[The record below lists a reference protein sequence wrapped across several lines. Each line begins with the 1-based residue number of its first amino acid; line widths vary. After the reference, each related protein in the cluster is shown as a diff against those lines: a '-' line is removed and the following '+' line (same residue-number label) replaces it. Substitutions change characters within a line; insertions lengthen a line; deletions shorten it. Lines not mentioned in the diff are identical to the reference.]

1 MNSTAYDLPA
11 IAKLLDVIGA
21 ERSEDNDRALLRV
34 RDRAIVAL
42 RTAREMMADVDAAI
56 IDYMT
61 LNQCDLEI
69 SDTERL
75 YVGITRV
82 TKSIDDQEI
91 LMAILEA
98 GNGNM
103 ELLTTGAGGMLGSQP
118 WKPGAVRALIGDAKF
133 AQCFTTETKLD
144 LKTGKPAKSV
154 KVADSRFGPKGQ
166 GEN

>member
-11 IAKLLDVIGA
+11 ISKLLDLIGA

-61 LNQCDLEI
+61 LNQCDLQI

-75 YVGITRV
+75 YVGTTRV

-118 WKPGAVRALIGDAKF
+118 WKSGAVRALIGDAMFNKLF
-133 AQCFTTETKLD
+133 VTETKLD

-154 KVADSRFGPKGQ
+154 KVADSRFGPK
-166 GEN
+166 E

>member
-11 IAKLLDVIGA
+11 ISKLLDLIGA

-42 RTAREMMADVDAAI
+42 RQARELMADVDAAL
-56 IDYMT
+56 IDYMG

-75 YVGITRV
+75 YVGSTRV
-82 TKSIDDQEI
+82 TKSVDDQEI

-103 ELLTTGAGGMLGSQP
+103 ELLTTGSGGMLGSQP
-118 WKPGAVRALIGDAKF
+118 WKSGAVRALIGDAKF

-144 LKTGKPAKSV
+144 LKTGKPAKSI
-154 KVADSRFGPKGQ
+154 KVADSRFGPKD
-166 GEN
+166 

>member
-11 IAKLLDVIGA
+11 ISKLLDLIGA

-34 RDRAIVAL
+34 RDRAIVAV
-42 RTAREMMADVDAAI
+42 RTARELMADVDAAI

-75 YVGITRV
+75 YVGSTRV

-98 GNGNM
+98 GNGDM
-103 ELLTTGAGGMLGSQP
+103 ELLTTGSGGMLGSQP

-133 AQCFTTETKLD
+133 NKCFTTETKLD
-144 LKTGKPAKSV
+144 VKTGKPAKSV

>member
-1 MNSTAYDLPA
+1 MTIEA
-11 IAKLLDVIGA
+11 INMQAISKLLDVIGA

-34 RDRAIVAL
+34 RDRAIVSL
-42 RTAREMMADVDAAI
+42 RMARELMASVDAAL

-75 YVGITRV
+75 YVGSTRV
-82 TKSIDDQEI
+82 TKSVDDQEI

-98 GNGNM
+98 GNGDM
-103 ELLTTGAGGMLGSQP
+103 ELLTTGSGGMLGSQP

-144 LKTGKPAKSV
+144 IKTGKPAKSI
-154 KVADSRFGPKGQ
+154 KVADSRFGPK
-166 GEN
+166 E

>member
-11 IAKLLDVIGA
+11 ISKLLDLIGA

-61 LNQCDLEI
+61 LNQCDLQI
-69 SDTERL
+69 SETERL
-75 YVGITRV
+75 YVGSTRV
-82 TKSIDDQEI
+82 TKSVDDQEI

-144 LKTGKPAKSV
+144 IKTGKPAKSI
-154 KVADSRFGPKGQ
+154 KVADSRFGPKD
-166 GEN
+166 

>member
-11 IAKLLDVIGA
+11 ISKLLDLIGA

-75 YVGITRV
+75 YVGATRV

-103 ELLTTGAGGMLGSQP
+103 ELLTTGSGGMLGSQP
-118 WKPGAVRALIGDAKF
+118 WKSGAVRALIGDAKF
-133 AQCFTTETKLD
+133 AQCFTTEVKLD

-154 KVADSRFGPKGQ
+154 KVADSRFGPK
-166 GEN
+166 E

>member
-11 IAKLLDVIGA
+11 ISKLLNLIGA

-61 LNQCDLEI
+61 LNQCDLQI

-75 YVGITRV
+75 YVGTTRV

-103 ELLTTGAGGMLGSQP
+103 ELLTTGSGGMLGSQP
-118 WKPGAVRALIGDAKF
+118 WKPGAVRALIGDATFNKLF
-133 AQCFTTETKLD
+133 VTETKLD
-144 LKTGKPAKSV
+144 VKTGKPAKSV
-154 KVADSRFGPKGQ
+154 KVADSRFGPKD
-166 GEN
+166 

>member
-1 MNSTAYDLPA
+1 MTIEPINMQA

-21 ERSEDNDRALLRV
+21 ERSEENDRALLRV
-34 RDRAIVAL
+34 RDRAIVSM
-42 RTAREMMADVDAAI
+42 RIARELMASVDAAL

-75 YVGITRV
+75 YVGSTRV

-103 ELLTTGAGGMLGSQP
+103 ELLTTGSGGMLGSQP
-118 WKPGAVRALIGDAKF
+118 WKSGAVRALIGDAKF

-144 LKTGKPAKSV
+144 IKTGKPAKSI

>member
-11 IAKLLDVIGA
+11 ISKLLDLIGA

-61 LNQCDLEI
+61 LNQCDLQI
-69 SDTERL
+69 SETERL
-75 YVGITRV
+75 YVGSTRV

-103 ELLTTGAGGMLGSQP
+103 ELLTTGADGMLGSQP
-118 WKPGAVRALIGDAKF
+118 WKAGAVRALIGDAKF

-144 LKTGKPAKSV
+144 LKTGKPAKSL
-154 KVADSRFGPKGQ
+154 KVADSRFGPKD
-166 GEN
+166 

>member
-11 IAKLLDVIGA
+11 ISKLLDLIGA

-42 RTAREMMADVDAAI
+42 RTAREMMADVDAAL
-56 IDYMT
+56 IDYMN

-75 YVGITRV
+75 YVGTTRV

-103 ELLTTGAGGMLGSQP
+103 ELLTTGSGGMLGSQP
-118 WKPGAVRALIGDAKF
+118 WKSGAVRALIGDAKF
-133 AQCFTTETKLD
+133 NKLFTTETKLD
-144 LKTGKPAKSV
+144 VKTGKPAKSV
-154 KVADSRFGPKGQ
+154 KVADSRFGPKD
-166 GEN
+166 

>member
-11 IAKLLDVIGA
+11 ISKLLDLIGA

-61 LNQCDLEI
+61 LNQCDLQI
-69 SDTERL
+69 SETERL
-75 YVGITRV
+75 YVGSTRV
-82 TKSIDDQEI
+82 TKSVDDQEI

-98 GNGNM
+98 GNGDM
-103 ELLTTGAGGMLGSQP
+103 ELLTTGSGGMLGSQP

-133 AQCFTTETKLD
+133 NKCFTTETKLD
-144 LKTGKPAKSV
+144 VKTGKPAKSV

>member
-11 IAKLLDVIGA
+11 ISKLLNLIGA

-42 RTAREMMADVDAAI
+42 RTAREMMADVDAAL
-56 IDYMT
+56 IDYMN
-61 LNQCDLEI
+61 LNQCDLQI

-75 YVGITRV
+75 YVGTTRV

-118 WKPGAVRALIGDAKF
+118 WKSGAVRTLIGDAKF
-133 AQCFTTETKLD
+133 NKLFTTETKLD
-144 LKTGKPAKSV
+144 VKTGKPAKSV
-154 KVADSRFGPKGQ
+154 KVADSRFGPKNQ

>member
-1 MNSTAYDLPA
+1 MNIDFDQFQASLDDIGEEQTAINEY
-11 IAKLLDVIGA
+11 KLLRARDVLIVA
-21 ERSEDNDRALLRV
+21 QRNLRHMAIELDALLINYM
-34 RDRAIVAL
+34 RANA
-42 RTAREMMADVDAAI
+42 
-56 IDYMT
+56 
-61 LNQCDLEI
+61 CDIAI

-75 YVGITRV
+75 YVGTTKV

-118 WKPGAVRALIGDAKF
+118 WKAGAVRALIGDAKF
-133 AQCFTTETKLD
+133 AQCFTPEVKLD

-154 KVADSRFGPKGQ
+154 KVADSRFGPK
-166 GEN
+166 E

>member
-75 YVGITRV
+75 YVGSTRV
-82 TKSIDDQEI
+82 TKSVDDQEI

-103 ELLTTGAGGMLGSQP
+103 ELLTTGSGGMLGSQP
-118 WKPGAVRALIGDAKF
+118 WKPGAVRALIGDEKF
-133 AQCFTTETKLD
+133 NKCFTTETKLD
-144 LKTGKPAKSV
+144 VKTGKPAKSI
-154 KVADSRFGPKGQ
+154 KVADSRFGPK
-166 GEN
+166 E

>member
-11 IAKLLDVIGA
+11 ISKLLDVIGA
-21 ERSEDNDRALLRV
+21 ERSDDNDRALLRV

-61 LNQCDLEI
+61 LNQCDLQI

-75 YVGITRV
+75 YVGSTRV

-98 GNGNM
+98 GNGDM
-103 ELLTTGAGGMLGSQP
+103 ELLTTGSGGMLGSQP

-133 AQCFTTETKLD
+133 HQCFTSETKLD
-144 LKTGKPAKSV
+144 VKTGKPAKSV
-154 KVADSRFGPKGQ
+154 KVADSRFGPK
-166 GEN
+166 E

>member
-11 IAKLLDVIGA
+11 ISKLLDLIGA

-42 RTAREMMADVDAAI
+42 RTAREMMADVDAAL
-56 IDYMT
+56 IDYMN
-61 LNQCDLEI
+61 LNQCDLQI
-69 SDTERL
+69 SETERL
-75 YVGITRV
+75 YVGSTRV

-103 ELLTTGAGGMLGSQP
+103 ELLTTGSGGMLGSQP
-118 WKPGAVRALIGDAKF
+118 WKSGAVRALIGDAKF
-133 AQCFTTETKLD
+133 AQCFTTEVKLD
-144 LKTGKPAKSV
+144 IKTGKPAKSI
-154 KVADSRFGPKGQ
+154 KVADSRFGPKD
-166 GEN
+166 

>member
-1 MNSTAYDLPA
+1 MTIEANLLKS
-11 IAKLLDVIGA
+11 IAKMLDVIGA

-34 RDRAIVAL
+34 RDGAIVAL
-42 RTAREMMADVDAAI
+42 RQARELMAGVDAAL

-61 LNQCDLEI
+61 LNQCDLQI

-75 YVGITRV
+75 YVGTTRV

-118 WKPGAVRALIGDAKF
+118 WKPGAVRALLGDAKF
-133 AQCFTTETKLD
+133 NKLFTTETKLD
-144 LKTGKPAKSV
+144 VKTGKPAKSV
-154 KVADSRFGPKGQ
+154 KVADSRFGPK
-166 GEN
+166 E

>member
-1 MNSTAYDLPA
+1 MSIEANLLKS
-11 IAKLLDVIGA
+11 IAKMLDVIGA

-34 RDRAIVAL
+34 RDGAIVAL
-42 RTAREMMADVDAAI
+42 RQARELMAGVDAAI

-61 LNQCDLEI
+61 LNQCDLQI
-69 SDTERL
+69 SETERL
-75 YVGITRV
+75 YVGTTRV
-82 TKSIDDQEI
+82 TKSVDDQEI

-118 WKPGAVRALIGDAKF
+118 WKSGAVRALIGDATFNKLF
-133 AQCFTTETKLD
+133 VTETKLD
-144 LKTGKPAKSV
+144 VKTGKPAKSV

>member
-11 IAKLLDVIGA
+11 ISKLLDLIGA

-61 LNQCDLEI
+61 LNQCDLQI

-75 YVGITRV
+75 YVGTTRV

-103 ELLTTGAGGMLGSQP
+103 ELLTTGSGGMLGSQP
-118 WKPGAVRALIGDAKF
+118 WKSGAVRALIGDAKF
-133 AQCFTTETKLD
+133 NKLFVTETKLD
-144 LKTGKPAKSV
+144 VKTGKPAKSV
-154 KVADSRFGPKGQ
+154 KVADSRFGPK
-166 GEN
+166 E

>member
-1 MNSTAYDLPA
+1 MTIEPIDLRT
-11 IAKLLDVIGA
+11 ISQLLNVIGA
-21 ERSEDNDRALLRV
+21 ERSDENDRALLRV
-34 RDRAIVAL
+34 RDRVIVAV
-42 RTAREMMADVDAAI
+42 RTARELMAAVDAML

-69 SDTERL
+69 SETERL
-75 YVGITRV
+75 YVGNTRV

-118 WKPGAVRALIGDAKF
+118 WKPGAVRELIGDAKF
-133 AQCFTTETKLD
+133 RKCFTTEVKMD
-144 LKTGKPAKSV
+144 VKTGKPSKSV
-154 KVADSRFGPKGQ
+154 KVADSRFAPKSQ
-166 GEN
+166 DEL

>member
-11 IAKLLDVIGA
+11 ISKLLDLIGA

-56 IDYMT
+56 IDYM
-61 LNQCDLEI
+61 
-69 SDTERL
+69 RL
-75 YVGITRV
+75 YVGSTRV

-118 WKPGAVRALIGDAKF
+118 WKSGAVRALIGDAKF
-133 AQCFTTETKLD
+133 NKCFTTETKMD
-144 LKTGKPAKSV
+144 VKTGKPAKSV
-154 KVADSRFGPKGQ
+154 KVADSRFGPKD
-166 GEN
+166 

>member
-1 MNSTAYDLPA
+1 MLARLKAY
-11 IAKLLDVIGA
+11 K
-21 ERSEDNDRALLRV
+21 
-34 RDRAIVAL
+34 
-42 RTAREMMADVDAAI
+42 TAI

-75 YVGITRV
+75 YVGTTRV

-103 ELLTTGAGGMLGSQP
+103 ELLTTGSGGMLGSQP

-144 LKTGKPAKSV
+144 VKTGKPAKSV
-154 KVADSRFGPKGQ
+154 KVADSRFGPK
-166 GEN
+166 E

>member
-11 IAKLLDVIGA
+11 ISKLLDLIGA

-42 RTAREMMADVDAAI
+42 RQARELVADVDEAL
-56 IDYMT
+56 IDYMG
-61 LNQCDLEI
+61 LNQCDLQI

-75 YVGITRV
+75 YVGTTRV

-103 ELLTTGAGGMLGSQP
+103 ELLTTGSGGMLGSQP
-118 WKPGAVRALIGDAKF
+118 WKSGAVRALIGDAKF
-133 AQCFTTETKLD
+133 AQCFTTEVKLD

-154 KVADSRFGPKGQ
+154 KVADSRFGPK
-166 GEN
+166 E

>member
-1 MNSTAYDLPA
+1 MTIEA
-11 IAKLLDVIGA
+11 INMQAISKLLDVIGA

-34 RDRAIVAL
+34 RDRAIVSL
-42 RTAREMMADVDAAI
+42 RMARELMASVDAAL
-56 IDYMT
+56 IDYMN
-61 LNQCDLEI
+61 LNQCDLQI

-75 YVGITRV
+75 YIGSTRV

-98 GNGNM
+98 GNGDM

-118 WKPGAVRALIGDAKF
+118 WKAGAVRALIGDEKF

-154 KVADSRFGPKGQ
+154 KVADSRFGPKD
-166 GEN
+166 

>member
-21 ERSEDNDRALLRV
+21 DRSEENDRALLRV
-34 RDRAIVAL
+34 RDRAIVSM
-42 RTAREMMADVDAAI
+42 RIARELMASVDAAL
-56 IDYMT
+56 IDYMN

-75 YVGITRV
+75 YVGSTRV

-98 GNGNM
+98 GNGDM
-103 ELLTTGAGGMLGSQP
+103 ELLTTGSGGMLGSQP
-118 WKPGAVRALIGDAKF
+118 WKSGAVRALIGDAKF
-133 AQCFTTETKLD
+133 NKCFTTETKLD
-144 LKTGKPAKSV
+144 IKTGKPAKSV
-154 KVADSRFGPKGQ
+154 KVADSRFGPKD
-166 GEN
+166 

>member
-1 MNSTAYDLPA
+1 MTIEAINMQA

-34 RDRAIVAL
+34 RDRAIVSM
-42 RTAREMMADVDAAI
+42 RMARELMASVDAAI

-61 LNQCDLEI
+61 LNQCDLQI

-75 YVGITRV
+75 YVGTTRV

-103 ELLTTGAGGMLGSQP
+103 ELLTTGSGGMLGSQP
-118 WKPGAVRALIGDAKF
+118 WKSGAVRTLIGDAKF
-133 AQCFTTETKLD
+133 NKLFTTETKLD
-144 LKTGKPAKSV
+144 VKTGKPAKSV
-154 KVADSRFGPKGQ
+154 KVADSRFGPKNQ

>member
-11 IAKLLDVIGA
+11 ISKLLNLIGA

-61 LNQCDLEI
+61 LNQCDLQI
-69 SDTERL
+69 SETERL
-75 YVGITRV
+75 YVGTTRV

-103 ELLTTGAGGMLGSQP
+103 ELLTTGSGGMLGSQP
-118 WKPGAVRALIGDAKF
+118 WKSGAVRALIGDAKF
-133 AQCFTTETKLD
+133 NKLFTTETKLD
-144 LKTGKPAKSV
+144 VKTGKPAKSV
-154 KVADSRFGPKGQ
+154 KVADSRFGPKD
-166 GEN
+166 

>member
-11 IAKLLDVIGA
+11 ISKLLNLIGA

-61 LNQCDLEI
+61 LNQCDLQI

-75 YVGITRV
+75 YVGSTRV

-103 ELLTTGAGGMLGSQP
+103 ELLTTGSGGMLGSQP
-118 WKPGAVRALIGDAKF
+118 WKSGAVRALIGDAKF
-133 AQCFTTETKLD
+133 NKLFTTETKLD
-144 LKTGKPAKSV
+144 VKTGKPAKSV
-154 KVADSRFGPKGQ
+154 KVADSRFGPK
-166 GEN
+166 E

>member
-11 IAKLLDVIGA
+11 ISKLLDLIGA

-61 LNQCDLEI
+61 LNQCDLQI

-75 YVGITRV
+75 YVGSTRV
-82 TKSIDDQEI
+82 TKSVDDQEI

-118 WKPGAVRALIGDAKF
+118 WKSGAVRALIGDAKF
-133 AQCFTTETKLD
+133 HECFTTETKLD
-144 LKTGKPAKSV
+144 VKTGKPAKSV
-154 KVADSRFGPKGQ
+154 KVSDSRFGPK
-166 GEN
+166 E

>member
-11 IAKLLDVIGA
+11 ISKLLDLIGA
-21 ERSEDNDRALLRV
+21 ERSDENDRALLRV

-61 LNQCDLEI
+61 LNQCDLQI
-69 SDTERL
+69 SETERL
-75 YVGITRV
+75 YVGSTRV
-82 TKSIDDQEI
+82 TKSVDDQEI

-103 ELLTTGAGGMLGSQP
+103 ELLTTGEGGMLASQP
-118 WKPGAVRALIGDAKF
+118 WKHGAVRALIGDAKF

-144 LKTGKPAKSV
+144 VKTGKPAKSV
-154 KVADSRFGPKGQ
+154 KVADSRFGPKD
-166 GEN
+166 

>member
-1 MNSTAYDLPA
+1 MSIEANLLKS
-11 IAKLLDVIGA
+11 IAKMLDTIGA

-34 RDRAIVAL
+34 RDGAIVVL
-42 RTAREMMADVDAAI
+42 RQARELMASVDAAL
-56 IDYMT
+56 IDYMG
-61 LNQCDLEI
+61 LNQCDLQI

-75 YVGITRV
+75 YVGSTRV

-103 ELLTTGAGGMLGSQP
+103 ELLTTGSGGMLGSQP
-118 WKPGAVRALIGDAKF
+118 WKSGAVRALIGDAKF
-133 AQCFTTETKLD
+133 NKLFTTETKLD

-154 KVADSRFGPKGQ
+154 KVADSRFGPK
-166 GEN
+166 E